1 MSCSLLFRRTSAWA
15 VPLAL
20 ALGLGSATGGA
31 WPQGADKSAEKAA
44 RRMQL
49 QMQNLQQ
56 QVQDAQAAKTKVET
70 DKAIL
75 DKQVLD
81 QAQQLARL
89 KGALPRAHQQLAAA
103 EAERARLAAMVAALE
118 KQLADQKRG
127 ADEALALKGRE
138 LAQLTKSRDDQQ
150 TQLQR
155 RLDDQL
161 GQVAECSAKNE
172 RLIRLSAELLD
183 RYRNKTAADAL
194 RQREPA
200 LGFGDVQM
208 FNLVQDYRDKA
219 DAERFSP
226 SINR

>member
-1 MSCSLLFRRTSAWA
+1 MVDSLLRRASAGA
-15 VPLAL
+15 LPLAL
-20 ALGLGSATGGA
+20 ALALGSATGGA
-31 WPQGADKSAEKAA
+31 WAQGADKSAERAA

-56 QVQDAQAAKTKVET
+56 QVQDAQAAKSKIET
-70 DKAIL
+70 DKATL

-89 KGALPRAHQQLAAA
+89 KGALPRANQQLTAA

-118 KQLADQKRG
+118 KQLAEQKRD

-138 LAQLTKSRDDQQ
+138 LVQFTKARDEQQ

-161 GQVAECSAKNE
+161 GQVAECSVKND
-172 RLIRLSAELLD
+172 RLIKLSAELLD
-183 RYRNKTAADAL
+183 RYRTKTASDAL
-194 RQREPA
+194 RQREPV

-208 FNLVQDYRDKA
+208 FNLVQDYRDKT